1 VLFKYPGE
9 CARAAELEEECGEL
23 IEWSDSQNKITG
35 CSCCVK
41 ADLIPSKADDAW
53 NTYCVKT
60 EAIVGIEIEQTASK
74 ESGTAEQRNSTATD
88 EDTNSTLWN
97 VDDSSTSLE
106 EIFRKQA

>member
-23 IEWSDSQNKITG
+23 IEWSDSQNKFTG

-60 EAIVGIEIEQTASK
+60 EAKVEIEQTASE
-74 ESGTAEQRNSTATD
+74 ESGTAKQANSTAAE

-97 VDDSSTSLE
+97 ADDSSTSLE

>member
-1 VLFKYPGE
+1 MLFKYPGE

-23 IEWSDSQNKITG
+23 IEWSDSQNKFTG

-60 EAIVGIEIEQTASK
+60 EAKVEIE
-74 ESGTAEQRNSTATD
+74 
-88 EDTNSTLWN
+88 
-97 VDDSSTSLE
+97 
-106 EIFRKQA
+106 